1 MDWLIITDRVIFRGS
16 LGMTLNLLWM
26 VPYQEPYLVD
36 SVSFN
41 VICSVHIIRSV
52 CHWFAEQVMTD
63 PPLGTP
69 SRAKSLGHHNEEQSP
84 VQPPEKESHQT
95 FVGCMLVRPIH
106 LKIEKSWK
114 KFRARQKDFNVT
126 IAATS
131 PRKCFAW
138 PASAVP
144 RGDPSSPTSNLRS

>member
-16 LGMTLNLLWM
+16 LGMTLKLFWM

-69 SRAKSLGHHNEEQSP
+69 SRAKSLGHHNEEKSP

-106 LKIEKSWK
+106 LKIEKS
-114 KFRARQKDFNVT
+114 
-126 IAATS
+126 
-131 PRKCFAW
+131 
-138 PASAVP
+138 
-144 RGDPSSPTSNLRS
+144 